1 MKEQEIIYDISD
13 EYDAI
18 KALKKEYR
26 KRHPATEYWT
36 MADGNKIKLS
46 DMTDKHILNAIK
58 VIEKQ
63 IQYKEELDIFG
74 CPDDLNF

>member
-1 MKEQEIIYDISD
+1 MTDEIVYDIND
-13 EYDAI
+13 EYGAI
-18 KALKKEYR
+18 KALKREYR

-63 IQYKEELDIFG
+63 IRYKEELDIFG
-74 CPDDLNF
+74 CPDDLNY

>member
-1 MKEQEIIYDISD
+1 MSDEIVYDIN
-13 EYDAI
+13 DAYEAI
-18 KALKKEYR
+18 SALKREYR

-58 VIEKQ
+58 VIER
-63 IQYKEELDIFG
+63 DISYQ
-74 CPDDLNF
+74 DDIDIYGTPNDLEW